1 MMLDVGE
8 LMLGSI
14 VAFSLGFFVCRLLS
28 LRASFSR
35 QALWKETKAAERV
48 MKRLTPRERLGILL
62 SSLPKPVVEC
72 YLDSVSPEEAKN
84 TLCALARYSK
94 DGVGEVG
101 DLLLQDSAMSVL
113 TQLSED
119 VPDLVVQLIFNSTQ
133 FLSQM
138 LLSLARLFMSW
149 RLTPEKVLRMS
160 ISGSAGHQVWSKR
173 YRPTL
178 ACCPS
183 SEEHHTKAVALEPPV
198 EMKASPV
205 VRR

>member
-1 MMLDVGE
+1 MMLDVGG

-119 VPDLVVQLIFNSTQ
+119 VPDLVVQLIFQ
-133 FLSQM
+133 LDPV
-138 LLSLARLFMSW
+138 
-149 RLTPEKVLRMS
+149 PEPNAS
-160 ISGSAGHQVWSKR
+160 ISGQAFHVVAPHAGKGVEDEHIWVCR
-173 YRPTL
+173 
-178 ACCPS
+178 APS
-183 SEEHHTKAVALEPPV
+183 LE
-198 EMKASPV
+198 
-205 VRR
+205 